1 MIFHCIQLS
10 PEQYRCWILNLNK
23 TPLSFAN
30 SLHFPLE
37 FRQGHILNSLVPSG
51 DTHGNQGRQ
60 KPHVHSKNMQ
70 AGPAWGLFLHL
81 PMKQLR
87 EENRAHNIT
96 PFFSLYWYSWHSV
109 FQYLHETLHTII
121 QTPKSWCEN
130 SVNKQTQKT
139 QAGVLWAGE

>member
-30 SLHFPLE
+30 SLYFPLE

-60 KPHVHSKNMQ
+60 KPRVHSKNMQ
-70 AGPAWGLFLHL
+70 AGPACGLFLHL
-81 PMKQLR
+81 LMKQLR
-87 EENRAHNIT
+87 KENRAHNIT